1 MKLDSSDRVLSC
13 QPMALTPAPRLD
25 MIKGSSNAMQKVRDQ
40 LLRFAGNDA
49 SIFIY
54 GETGTGKELVAR
66 ALHGSS
72 SRNGRPF
79 IAVNCGA
86 YPNDLILNELFGHE
100 RGAFTGAV
108 ARQEGLVSLAEN
120 GTLFLDEVD
129 SLSLHAQVVLLRFLQ
144 DRRYRRLGGKQ
155 ELLAD
160 VRVLAATHCDL
171 AERVAD
177 GRFREDLY
185 YRLDVL
191 RIELP
196 PLRERRE
203 DILPLARHFAE
214 RFTAEYRV
222 THPDMTAGFEKWLL
236 NYNWPGNVRE
246 LENVM
251 MRWLFGQLP
260 ATLTV
265 LPDDHPAGVMLNT
278 LELDVLERIARS
290 GAMQMKLTQA
300 KAQVIQEFE
309 KQYVASLLKITQ
321 GNITQA
327 ARRAGKERRAFG
339 RLVKKYNLA

>member
-1 MKLDSSDRVLSC
+1 MKQDSYDRVLPV
-13 QPMALTPAPRLD
+13 QPIDFSSFSTRDL
-25 MIKGSSNAMQKVRDQ
+25 IKGASTAIQKVREQ
-40 LLRFAGNDA
+40 LKRFSHNDA

-66 ALHGSS
+66 ALHSS
-72 SRNGRPF
+72 SARRDKAF

-100 RGAFTGAV
+100 RGAYTGAV
-108 ARQEGLVSLAEN
+108 SRQEGLVALAEG

-129 SLSLHAQVVLLRFLQ
+129 SLSAHAQVVLLRFLQ

-155 ELLAD
+155 ETLAD
-160 VRVLAATHCDL
+160 VRLIAATHCDL
-171 AERVAD
+171 ADRVQD
-177 GRFREDLY
+177 GRFREDLF

-203 DILPLARHFAE
+203 DILPLAQHFSS
-214 RFTAEYRV
+214 RFARDYHITPPE
-222 THPDMTAGFEKWLL
+222 MTPSFEKWLL
-236 NYNWPGNVRE
+236 NYHWPGNVRE

-260 ATLTV
+260 
-265 LPDDHPAGVMLNT
+265 PAMIPQQDEPCALK
-278 LELDVLERIARS
+278 LEVLERIARS
-290 GAMQMKLTQA
+290 GAMQMKLAQA
-300 KAQVIQEFE
+300 KAQVVQEFE
-309 KQYVASLLKITQ
+309 RHYIASLLQITQ

-339 RLVKKYNLA
+339 RLAKKYNLV

>member
-1 MKLDSSDRVLSC
+1 MKPDSSDRVLSC
-13 QPMALTPAPRLD
+13 QPLAVAAAPRLD
-25 MIKGSSNAMQKVRDQ
+25 MIKGSSNAIQKVRDQ
-40 LLRFAGNDA
+40 LLRFASNDA

-72 SRNGRPF
+72 SRNGRAF

-108 ARQEGLVSLAEN
+108 ARQEGLVSLAES

-155 ELLAD
+155 EMLAD
-160 VRVLAATHCDL
+160 VRVIAASHCDL

-203 DILPLARHFAE
+203 DILPLAQHFAE
-214 RFTAEYRV
+214 RFKAEYRV
-222 THPDMTAGFEKWLL
+222 AHPEMTAGFEKWML
-236 NYNWPGNVRE
+236 NYHWPGNVRE

-260 ATLTV
+260 ASLTV
-265 LPDDHPAGVMLNT
+265 LPDDPAGVTLNS

-300 KAQVIQEFE
+300 KAQVVQEFE
-309 KQYVASLLKITQ
+309 KHYVASLLKMTQ

>member
-1 MKLDSSDRVLSC
+1 MKQDSYDRVLPA
-13 QPMALTPAPRLD
+13 QPIDYTNFSTRD
-25 MIKGSSNAMQKVRDQ
+25 MIKGASGAIQKVREQ
-40 LLRFAGNDA
+40 LKRFSHNDA

-66 ALHGSS
+66 ALHNSS
-72 SRNGRPF
+72 ARRDKSF

-100 RGAFTGAV
+100 RGAYTGAV
-108 ARQEGLVSLAEN
+108 SRQEGLVTLAEG

-129 SLSLHAQVVLLRFLQ
+129 SLSAHAQVVLLRFLQ

-155 ELLAD
+155 ETLAD
-160 VRVLAATHCDL
+160 VRLIAATHCDL
-171 AERVAD
+171 ANRVQD
-177 GRFREDLY
+177 GRFREDLF

-196 PLRERRE
+196 PLRDRRE
-203 DILPLARHFAE
+203 DILPLAHHFSTCFA
-214 RFTAEYRV
+214 RDYGV
-222 THPDMTAGFEKWLL
+222 TQPEMTPGFEKWLL
-236 NYNWPGNVRE
+236 NYHWPGNVRE

-260 ATLTV
+260 QAMIAEHEEPCALK
-265 LPDDHPAGVMLNT
+265 
-278 LELDVLERIARS
+278 LEMLERIARS
-290 GAMQMKLTQA
+290 GAMQMKLAQA
-300 KAQVIQEFE
+300 KAQVVQEFE
-309 KQYVASLLKITQ
+309 RHYIASLLQITQ

-339 RLVKKYNLA
+339 RLAKKYNLV

>member
-1 MKLDSSDRVLSC
+1 MKQDSYDRVLPA
-13 QPMALTPAPRLD
+13 QPIDYTNFSTRD
-25 MIKGSSNAMQKVRDQ
+25 MIKGASGAIQKVREQ
-40 LLRFAGNDA
+40 LKRFSHNDA

-66 ALHGSS
+66 ALHNSS
-72 SRNGRPF
+72 ARRDKSF

-100 RGAFTGAV
+100 RGAYTGAV
-108 ARQEGLVSLAEN
+108 SRQEGLVALAEG

-129 SLSLHAQVVLLRFLQ
+129 SLSAHAQVVLLRFLQ

-155 ELLAD
+155 ETLAD
-160 VRVLAATHCDL
+160 VRLIAATHCDL
-171 AERVAD
+171 ANRVQD
-177 GRFREDLY
+177 GRFREDLF

-196 PLRERRE
+196 PLRDRRE
-203 DILPLARHFAE
+203 DILPLAYHFSTCFA
-214 RFTAEYRV
+214 RDYGV
-222 THPDMTAGFEKWLL
+222 TPPEMTLGFEKWLL
-236 NYNWPGNVRE
+236 NYHWPGNVRE

-260 ATLTV
+260 QAMISEHDEPCALK
-265 LPDDHPAGVMLNT
+265 
-278 LELDVLERIARS
+278 LEMLERIARS
-290 GAMQMKLTQA
+290 GAMQMKLAQA
-300 KAQVIQEFE
+300 KAQVVQEFE
-309 KQYVASLLKITQ
+309 RHYIASLLQITQ

-339 RLVKKYNLA
+339 RLAKKYNLV